1 MYFIALPLVLLLPVG
16 ASGTALRTGSF
27 IISVVH
33 HFDRSSYSRRARRK
47 STAEANF
54 FCSNLQGTRGS
65 QTQRKSYQ
73 AQAAEQT
80 ETLDDEWHSDF
91 LHSRPSH
98 RANWGIITT
107 QCQQNPWQAERSWPT
122 ANMPKEL
129 IGSLTIFAGIW
140 IFRAGSGETLN
151 SLRNR
156 LSFGRTLNW
165 NYACRLGK
173 RQR

>member
-1 MYFIALPLVLLLPVG
+1 
-16 ASGTALRTGSF
+16 
-27 IISVVH
+27 
-33 HFDRSSYSRRARRK
+33 
-47 STAEANF
+47 
-54 FCSNLQGTRGS
+54 
-65 QTQRKSYQ
+65 
-73 AQAAEQT
+73 
-80 ETLDDEWHSDF
+80 
-91 LHSRPSH
+91 
-98 RANWGIITT
+98 
-107 QCQQNPWQAERSWPT
+107 
-122 ANMPKEL
+122 MPKEL